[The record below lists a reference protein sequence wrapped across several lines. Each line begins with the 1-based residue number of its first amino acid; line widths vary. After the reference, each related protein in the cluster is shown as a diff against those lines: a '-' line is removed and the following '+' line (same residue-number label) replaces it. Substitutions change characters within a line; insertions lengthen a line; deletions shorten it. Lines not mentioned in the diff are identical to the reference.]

1 MDYTKIIKEM
11 THEEK
16 LCCLTGQDM
25 NSSGGVERLGI
36 RKMRYHDG
44 PFGLR
49 MKEKDN
55 NRKDIMEQKVRS
67 AFPNAV
73 KGNEVPST
81 AFPTGCSMGATWDEN
96 LIRRVG
102 NALGEEY
109 SAYGINGILGPSM
122 NIKRHPLC
130 GRNFEYFSEDPYL
143 TGKLAAAY
151 VRGVQE
157 KGVGACPK
165 HFAANNQ
172 ETGRFDVSSEIDER
186 TLREIY
192 LRPFEIM
199 VKESAPWSIM
209 CSYNRL
215 NGVFASEHR
224 LLLNDILREE
234 WGFDGIVISDWG
246 AVKNRAYS
254 LLAGVEMCMPYQ
266 EEAYGQLEE
275 AYRAGI
281 IDDAM
286 IDRALERL
294 LLYYDRTKAVYKS
307 GKCDFGAHHEL
318 AVKAAEDSFV
328 LLKNEEKALP
338 LDHEVRKLLLIGDA
352 AVHPF
357 IGGDGSSRVK
367 NPTKLDVPL
376 DEIKKEIGDR
386 TEIEYLG
393 ADKTEAYANEIGFLE
408 TEIMQKGAWADAVI
422 VFVTQDY
429 SCHSEAVDRNT
440 IEIPPNMEYAIQAAG
455 RVNDRIIV
463 ILNTADAIA
472 TWKWEN
478 CVKSILVTWLPGQGI
493 GKAVAETLC
502 GKNNPSGKLPVTF
515 PKRLSDVKSLKNYP
529 GDGHKVVYE
538 ERQMVGYRYFDIN
551 YIEPDYEFGYGLSYS
566 EFLFRNLVIKG
577 NVLEFTIENISDI
590 DGREV
595 AQVYV
600 EFPNTSWNSHPNREL
615 RAFKKVFV
623 PAHMEVKVEIE
634 LMENIFTY
642 YNISLKKW
650 TVEDGAYHIYVG
662 SSSRNLPLCVQ
673 KKVIQKEYLTN
684 L

>member
-1 MDYTKIIKEM
+1 MDYTRIIQEM

-16 LCCLTGQDM
+16 LRCLTGNAM
-25 NSSGGVERLGI
+25 NSSGGAERLGV
-36 RKMRYHDG
+36 RQMRYHDG

-49 MKEKDN
+49 MKENDN
-55 NRKDIMEQKVRS
+55 SRQDIMEQKVRS
-67 AFPNAV
+67 AFPNAS

-81 AFPTGCSMGATWDEN
+81 AFPTGCAMGATWDEN

-215 NGVFASEHR
+215 NGVYASEHR
-224 LLLNDILREE
+224 QLLNDILREE

-254 LLAGVEMCMPYQ
+254 LLATVEMCMPYQ
-266 EEAYGQLEE
+266 KEAYGQLEE
-275 AYRAGI
+275 AYQSGL
-281 IDDAM
+281 IDDEV
-286 IDRALERL
+286 IDAALERL
-294 LLYYDRTKAVYKS
+294 FRYYSRTRSVYEPTE
-307 GKCDFGAHHEL
+307 CDFEAHHEL
-318 AVKAAEDSFV
+318 AEEAAADSFV
-328 LLKNEEKALP
+328 LLKNEDHALP
-338 LDHEVRKLLLIGDA
+338 LGRETRKILVIGDA

-367 NPTKLDVPL
+367 NPTKVDIPFEELSREL
-376 DEIKKEIGDR
+376 GDEV
-386 TEIEYLG
+386 EIEYMG

-408 TEIMQKGAWADAVI
+408 TEITQKGAWADAVL

-440 IEIPPNMEYAIQAAG
+440 IEIPPNMEYAIRAAG

-463 ILNTADAIA
+463 VLNTADAIA
-472 TWKWEN
+472 TWKWED
-478 CVKSILVTWLPGQGI
+478 CVKAILVVWLPGQGI
-493 GKAVAETLC
+493 GKAVADTLC
-502 GKNNPSGKLPVTF
+502 GKNNPSGKLPETF
-515 PKRLSDVKSLKNYP
+515 PKRLSDVRSLENYP
-529 GDGHKVVYE
+529 GDGHKVLYE
-538 ERQMVGYRYFDIN
+538 ERQMIGYRHFDTN
-551 YIEPDYEFGYGLSYS
+551 HIEPDYEFGFGLSYS
-566 EFLFRNLVIKG
+566 RFIFRDL
-577 NVLEFTIENISDI
+577 VLEENTLKFVIENISDI

-600 EFPNTSWNSHPNREL
+600 EFSETSWNSHPVREL
-615 RAFKKVFV
+615 RAFRKVFI
-623 PAHMEVKVEIE
+623 PAHTAVTVKIE
-634 LMENIFTY
+634 LTEDAFTY
-642 YNISLKKW
+642 YNTTLKKW
-650 TVEDGAYHIYVG
+650 TTEYGVYRIYVG
-662 SSSRNLPLCVQ
+662 NSSRNLPLCANRFFKQ
-673 KKVIQKEYLTN
+673 SEYLTY